1 MDGRKL
7 DRSGDR
13 AHGNPL
19 LKGVKC
25 QICKKQIKSEQL
37 SDQPAFPFCS
47 DRCKLIDLGR
57 WIDGDY
63 KISRE
68 LNDDELDQVEEL
80 IEEQI
85 REMGLEE

>member
-1 MDGRKL
+1 M
-7 DRSGDR
+7 SMQTI
-13 AHGNPL
+13 
-19 LKGVKC
+19 KC
-25 QICKKQIKSEQL
+25 PICKKQIQFEQF

>member
-1 MDGRKL
+1 
-7 DRSGDR
+7 
-13 AHGNPL
+13 
-19 LKGVKC
+19 
-25 QICKKQIKSEQL
+25 L

-68 LNDDELDQVEEL
+68 PND
-80 IEEQI
+80 EQI
-85 REMGLEE
+85 REMGLVE